1 MAPAM
6 VSQSKSSNKRSF
18 RWRTLRLSVT
28 GCLSSNR
35 LRSMIIVQFHLVEH
49 SCCNLFFVK
58 FKHSL
63 VNVAVATVLWLKK
76 ETIAR
81 QRSRIC
87 IRSALLSIASL
98 TAKLR
103 VWAKHDTRTHLHP
116 SMTAFFMFG
125 ALSVTTP
132 TIFARI
138 PQRSV
143 IANNSSLRLSAVWF
157 FSVWT

>member
-103 VWAKHDTRTHLHP
+103 VWAMHDTRNP
-116 SMTAFFMFG
+116 
-125 ALSVTTP
+125 
-132 TIFARI
+132 FASFNDRLFYVWRI
-138 PQRSV
+138 VSYYSNYFC
-143 IANNSSLRLSAVWF
+143 ANSPEICNCE
-157 FSVWT
+157 